1 MDNNIERDKRAEYRD
16 NVQSMGKK
24 EFTIYK
30 MIEYGFWPKGLPTPF
45 ERQANETPE
54 QYQERQRLFSEYKKI
69 ADEIAKVYKEKNEI
83 DLKLRELKRQ
93 YNGSWDE
100 ERIRKDIAQRIMKE
114 SKERREQRKKQL
126 ELAKEQKSSAWKKKK
141 EDSIVYIGNGYS
153 SMLHYKSG
161 NQDRLVAN
169 GLPIINTDRE
179 LADFLGIEYRVLRF
193 LVYHRDVV
201 AMDHYHHYKVPKRKG
216 GTRNIAA
223 PKKALKSVQRKI
235 LEGILEKLACQDN
248 NCLNNDCL
256 NNDCLGND
264 YLGNNYFGNACSDNA
279 HGFISF
285 SAHGFIKGRS
295 VVTGA
300 DTHVKSPALL
310 INMDIEDF
318 FPTITF
324 QRVRGMFVG
333 FGYSGYIASLLAMLC
348 TYCERMEIE
357 VNGKRKFVATT
368 GRILPQGSPA
378 SPMITNIL
386 CRSLDKRLNG
396 LASKFGFIYTRYADD
411 MSFSTK
417 ETVLAD
423 AGKLCGLVTKIIS
436 DEGFKINFEK
446 TRFLKKNNCQ
456 SITGVVV
463 NNDQLGVKKKW
474 VKTLRAAIYNARKAM
489 ASGKVP
495 YETISEISGMAAW
508 LKCVNEERYKSIIT
522 DAYDLIRDIQ
532 KKY

>member
-1 MDNNIERDKRAEYRD
+1 MVSGPKDYPHLLKGSSMKLLNNTRR
-16 NVQSMGKK
+16 GK
-24 EFTIYK
+24 
-30 MIEYGFWPKGLPTPF
+30 GFFP
-45 ERQANETPE
+45 
-54 QYQERQRLFSEYKKI
+54 SIKKI

-83 DLKLRELKRQ
+83 ANKLRELKKE
-93 YNGSWDE
+93 YNSSWDE

-126 ELAKEQKSSAWKKKK
+126 ELLKEQKSLEWKKKK
-141 EDSIVYIGNGYS
+141 ENNIVYIGNGYS

-161 NQDRLVAN
+161 NQDRLTAC
-169 GLPIINTDRE
+169 GLPIINTDKE
-179 LADFLGIEYRVLRF
+179 LADFLGVEYKVLRF
-193 LVYHRDVV
+193 LAYHRDVV
-201 AMDHYHHYKVPKRKG
+201 TMDHYHHYKIPKRNG

-223 PKKALKSVQRKI
+223 PKKVLKSVQKKI
-235 LEGILEKLACQDN
+235 LEGILEKFASQSN
-248 NCLNNDCL
+248 S
-256 NNDCLGND
+256 
-264 YLGNNYFGNACSDNA
+264 NNY
-279 HGFISF
+279 ISY

-300 DTHVKSPALL
+300 NAHEKSPVLL

-324 QRVRGMFVG
+324 QRVRGMFMG

-396 LASKFGFIYTRYADD
+396 LASKFGFTYTRYADD
-411 MSFSTK
+411 ISFSTK
-417 ETVLAD
+417 EASTTDV
-423 AGKLCGLVTKIIS
+423 GKFCGLVTKIIS
-436 DEGFKINFEK
+436 DEGFKLNFEK

-456 SITGVVV
+456 SITGIVV
-463 NNDQLGVKKKW
+463 NNDRLGVRKKW
-474 VKTLRAAIYNARKAM
+474 VKTLRAAIHNARKAL
-489 ASGKVP
+489 ADGKTP
-495 YETISEISGMAAW
+495 YESISEISGMAAW
-508 LKCVNEERYKSIIT
+508 LKCVNEERYKNIIT
-522 DAYDLIRDIQ
+522 NAYDLIKDIN
-532 KKY
+532 KMM

>member
-1 MDNNIERDKRAEYRD
+1 MMDNKNMDKRAEYR
-16 NVQSMGKK
+16 NNIKRMGKK

-45 ERQANETPE
+45 ERQLNETPE
-54 QYQERQRLFSEYKKI
+54 QYQERQRLFSDYKKI
-69 ADEIAKVYKEKNEI
+69 ADEIAKVYKEKDEI
-83 DLKLRELKRQ
+83 DNKLRELKEQ
-93 YNGSWDE
+93 YDSSWDE

-114 SKERREQRKKQL
+114 SKERRELRKKQL
-126 ELAKEQKSSAWKKKK
+126 ELLKEQKSLVWKKKR
-141 EDSIVYIGNGYS
+141 ENSIVYIGNGYS

-161 NQDRLVAN
+161 NQDRLTAS
-169 GLPIINTDRE
+169 GLPIINTDKE
-179 LADFLGIEYRVLRF
+179 LADFLGVEYKVLRF

-201 AMDHYHHYKVPKRKG
+201 AMDHYHHYKIPKRNG

-223 PKKALKSVQRKI
+223 PKKVLKSVQKKI
-235 LEGILEKLACQDN
+235 LESILEKFAYHS
-248 NCLNNDCL
+248 
-256 NNDCLGND
+256 ND
-264 YLGNNYFGNACSDNA
+264 YN
-279 HGFISF
+279 FISF
-285 SAHGFIKGRS
+285 SAHGFIKGKS

-300 DTHVKSPALL
+300 NIHEKSPALL
-310 INMDIEDF
+310 INMDIEHF

-324 QRVRGMFVG
+324 QRVRGMFMG

-357 VNGKRKFVATT
+357 VNGKQKFVATT

-411 MSFSTK
+411 ISFSTK
-417 ETVLAD
+417 EASITD
-423 AGKLCGLVTKIIS
+423 AGKFCGLVTKIIS
-436 DEGFKINFEK
+436 DEGFKLNFEK

-456 SITGVVV
+456 SITGIVV
-463 NNDQLGVKKKW
+463 NNNQLGVRKKW

-489 ASGKVP
+489 ADGKVP
-495 YETISEISGMAAW
+495 YEAISEISGMAAW
-508 LKCVNEERYKSIIT
+508 LKCVNEERYRSIIT
-522 DAYDLIRDIQ
+522 DAYDLIRDIN
-532 KKY
+532 KMM

>member
-1 MDNNIERDKRAEYRD
+1 MDNNIERDRRAEYRD

-69 ADEIAKVYKEKNEI
+69 ADEIAKVYKEKSEI
-83 DLKLRELKRQ
+83 DTKLRELKTQ

-179 LADFLGIEYRVLRF
+179 LADFLGVEYRALRF

-201 AMDHYHHYKVPKRKG
+201 TMDHYHHYKVPKRKG

-223 PKKALKSVQRKI
+223 PKKVLKNVQKKI

-248 NCLNNDCL
+248 
-256 NNDCLGND
+256 DCLGN
-264 YLGNNYFGNACSDNA
+264 NRFSNACSDN
-279 HGFISF
+279 
-285 SAHGFIKGRS
+285 AHGFIKGRS

-300 DTHVKSPALL
+300 DIHVKSPALL

-436 DEGFKINFEK
+436 DEGFKLNFKK

-463 NNDQLGVKKKW
+463 NSHQLGVSKKW

-489 ASGKVP
+489 AKGKVP
-495 YETISEISGMAAW
+495 YEIVSEISGMAAW

-522 DAYDLIRDIQ
+522 DAYDLIRDIN
-532 KKY
+532 KII